1 MCGFRYYVPTT
12 KDFVK
17 NWKRSIKHTSSLLL
31 VYTVYGAFCQM
42 FYDGVD
48 ANVEDFFIV
57 LGLDLLIHFVFV
69 CGGFLSVNLF
79 SSWTRRDKVAI
90 LFCTTQK
97 TAAMGIPLINTMF
110 ENSDNLGL
118 YQVPLLM

>member
-1 MCGFRYYVPTT
+1 MNIT
-12 KDFVK
+12 
-17 NWKRSIKHTSSLLL
+17 II
-31 VYTVYGAFCQM
+31 
-42 FYDGVD
+42 
-48 ANVEDFFIV
+48 IV

-69 CGGFLSVNLF
+69 FGGFLTVNLF
-79 SSWTRRDKVAI
+79 STWNRRDKVSI